1 MSAVDPVS
9 VDPVWEPELAAV
21 ARARISV
28 RWKLGA
34 LVLGAAV
41 AHALL
46 AYLRLVPTAFPDEYL
61 YAALGRSI
69 AAGHLPSVRGTAAHF
84 PALLQPLLTAPAWL
98 LPRVELS
105 LRAIQTLNAVAVALA
120 AVPAYLLARKV
131 RLGESTALA
140 VAALAVVVPQLSLAS
155 QVLSEPIAYPL
166 ALGAVAAAVALVERP
181 GRRATVVFLVLAVLA
196 GAARVQLAVLPL
208 CALVAVVADGL
219 RAGGVRP
226 ALRRQRVLVA
236 FVALE
241 ALAALGLAATGR
253 VGYYAT
259 LLPSGSALAG
269 GWKLAPS
276 DLYVLVLSAG
286 IVIAPAGLV
295 GGALALVRPRFRA
308 ELAFGVVSASFLA
321 ALLAQACLYGDTD
334 LLQERYLFYAVPLLA
349 VAFGLRMTRRP
360 RGWQA
365 EASVAAAIA
374 TFAGLVPLAGY
385 VAAQTSPAPLEGAVR
400 RLQLVVGDPGTASL
414 VVALAATLG
423 AAVGIAAASRR
434 RWVAGALLGAS
445 ILVAAV
451 AFGGGVSWERTTN
464 VALRHGLLPA
474 DLAWIDHS
482 GVRAPAFLA
491 APGSQ
496 RSTVLETL
504 FWNRRVDRVLLLPGA
519 KAPDKFAA
527 PQLAVDGDG
536 RLLLSGRTI
545 STPLVVDSSA
555 STVQLRE
562 AKLVREQGP
571 LGLWRPAGA
580 DRLGLMMWGRLANG
594 MLLNAGGIWL
604 WPDRRPAAGWV
615 TFQVRSAYPA
625 PGSFTLFDH
634 DRPTLR
640 VAVRPNAPATVRV
653 PFCGGARFARGFESR
668 NAATSAPRYVP
679 DAAACR

>member
-1 MSAVDPVS
+1 
-9 VDPVWEPELAAV
+9 V
-21 ARARISV
+21 A
-28 RWKLGA
+28 L
-34 LVLGAAV
+34 
-41 AHALL
+41 ALL
-46 AYLRLVPTAFPDEYL
+46 AFLRLVPTAFPDEYL
-61 YAALGRSI
+61 YATLGRSI
-69 AAGHLPSVRGTAAHF
+69 AAGHAPAVRGTPAHF
-84 PALLQPLLTAPAWL
+84 PSLLQPLLTAPAWL
-98 LPRVELS
+98 LPHVEQS

-120 AVPAYLLARKV
+120 AVPAYLLARRV

-140 VAALAVVVPQLSLAS
+140 IAALAVVVPQLSLAS

-166 ALGAVAAAVALVERP
+166 ALGAIAAAVTLVERP

-196 GAARVQLAVLPL
+196 AAARVQLAMLPL

-219 RAGGVRP
+219 RAGGVRA
-226 ALRRQRVLVA
+226 ALGRQRVLVA
-236 FVALE
+236 FVAVE
-241 ALAALGLAATGR
+241 ALAALALAASGR

-269 GWKLAPS
+269 GWKVAPA
-276 DLYVLVLSAG
+276 DLYVLALSAG

-308 ELAFGVVSASFLA
+308 ELAFAAVSVSFLA
-321 ALLAQACLYGDTD
+321 ALLAQACLYGDTK

-349 VAFGLRMTRRP
+349 VAFGLRLSRWPRR
-360 RGWQA
+360 WQA

-385 VAAQTSPAPLEGAVR
+385 VAAQTSPAPFEGAVR
-400 RLQLVVGDPGTASL
+400 RLQLLVGDPGTASL
-414 VVALAATLG
+414 VVALLATLG

-434 RWVAGALLGAS
+434 RWVAGALLAGS
-445 ILVAAV
+445 ILTAAV
-451 AFGGGVSWERTTN
+451 AFAGGVSWERMTN
-464 VALRHGLLPA
+464 VAIRHGLLPP
-474 DLAWIDHS
+474 DLAWIDHT
-482 GVRAPAFLA
+482 GVRGPAFLA

-496 RSTVLETL
+496 RSTILETL
-504 FWNRRVDRVLLLPGA
+504 FWNPGVDRVLLLPGA

-545 STPLVVDSSA
+545 ATPLVVDSSA
-555 STVQLRE
+555 STVLLQDARLVGRE
-562 AKLVREQGP
+562 GP
-571 LGLWRPAGA
+571 IGLWQPATA
-580 DRLGLMMWGRLANG
+580 DRLGLLMWGRLADG

-615 TFQVRSAYPA
+615 TFQVRTAYA
-625 PGSFTLFDH
+625 SPGSFTLFDH

-640 VAVRPNAPATVRV
+640 VVVRPDAPATVRV
-653 PFCGGARFARGFESR
+653 PFCGGARWSRGFESR

-679 DAAACR
+679 DAAACAKPA